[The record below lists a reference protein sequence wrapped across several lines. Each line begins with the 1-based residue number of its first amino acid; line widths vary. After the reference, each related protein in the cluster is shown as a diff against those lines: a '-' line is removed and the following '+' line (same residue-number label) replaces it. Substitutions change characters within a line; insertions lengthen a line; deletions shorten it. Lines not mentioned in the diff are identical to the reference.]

1 MFRKKDKNQGIP
13 DGVVGNNLKNA
24 RLTKKE
30 REEIATT
37 ERKRIRKQME
47 AEAERYQI
55 IKSTQ
60 RIIPVEDIFNGVI
73 ITKDHRYVKVMEYRP
88 INFAYMDAET
98 QNRVISLFYQTFKA
112 VPCNIQFKT
121 FARKADVESTIS
133 NVTQYYEQETNPKRK
148 KMLNAYIGLLRKTA
162 LSVGITRRF
171 FVVIEFQKTISN
183 DGSRFELVVAD
194 LNAMAAN
201 VRSHMEQCGNVF
213 IPALGNPDRNEDAG
227 IHQLFYQL
235 LNRRKSETVSF
246 HDHMQPII
254 NRYSEAEMQGVKTSL
269 QAPELIAPEWI
280 DFTHYNYIVI
290 DGKFYTFAYIP
301 STGYNQ
307 RVYAGWI
314 ATFVNAGE
322 GIDVDMFFEHMSR
335 EAVYNKIS
343 TQLRMSRANAMDSH
357 DTDSDYHAR
366 MEKISSSEYMLRGL
380 STGEDFYYMSMVIT
394 VVADSVDEL
403 EYKYDNLEKRVK
415 GQGMKIRRANFMME
429 ECFESALLP
438 LCKLNK
444 DIKRK
449 AQRNVLT
456 SGVASCYPFISFEMQ
471 DPDGI
476 MIGTNRA
483 NNSLVT
489 IDMFDTDVHANAN
502 AVILGS
508 TGYGK
513 TFTAQL
519 FALRLSEMDTQV
531 FIISPLKG
539 LEDYGGGCKA
549 VGGQFISMDPS
560 SVNSIN
566 IMDIRVPD
574 DEDAKKMDDY
584 ETTGSLLTKKIHTVK
599 SFLHLVVKD
608 MTQEEEQLIDTSL
621 YKVYGRFGITNDND
635 SIFDLENGGYKKMPL
650 LEDLQKEMQN
660 VPELHR
666 ICNILNPLIR
676 GSMACY
682 NRPTN
687 VDLKAKY
694 IVFDFNGMKG
704 PTLTMSMFV
713 VLDFVW
719 TKIKEDRAKRKAVFI
734 DECWKLIGT
743 DSNEMAAED
752 VVEIFR
758 TIRAYGG
765 SAFAMT
771 QDISQFYEY
780 KGGKYGKAVIGNA
793 DTKIIMHLIP
803 SEAKALQAAIQLT
816 DSEMENVSNLGR
828 GQGLVCSGAA
838 KLFVDFIAA
847 PYEKQEITTD
857 AKSFY
862 LQEKAL
868 KEKQHKEEQERLA
881 AEKANSNTGA
891 NDDDADLLNVTF

>member
-235 LNRRKSETVSF
+235 LNRSKSETVSF

-254 NRYSEAEMQGVKTSL
+254 DRYSEAEMQGVKTSL

-335 EAVYNKIS
+335 EAV
-343 TQLRMSRANAMDSH
+343 
-357 DTDSDYHAR
+357 
-366 MEKISSSEYMLRGL
+366 
-380 STGEDFYYMSMVIT
+380 
-394 VVADSVDEL
+394 
-403 EYKYDNLEKRVK
+403 
-415 GQGMKIRRANFMME
+415 
-429 ECFESALLP
+429 
-438 LCKLNK
+438 
-444 DIKRK
+444 
-449 AQRNVLT
+449 
-456 SGVASCYPFISFEMQ
+456 
-471 DPDGI
+471 
-476 MIGTNRA
+476 
-483 NNSLVT
+483 
-489 IDMFDTDVHANAN
+489 
-502 AVILGS
+502 
-508 TGYGK
+508 
-513 TFTAQL
+513 
-519 FALRLSEMDTQV
+519 
-531 FIISPLKG
+531 
-539 LEDYGGGCKA
+539 
-549 VGGQFISMDPS
+549 
-560 SVNSIN
+560 
-566 IMDIRVPD
+566 
-574 DEDAKKMDDY
+574 
-584 ETTGSLLTKKIHTVK
+584 
-599 SFLHLVVKD
+599 
-608 MTQEEEQLIDTSL
+608 
-621 YKVYGRFGITNDND
+621 
-635 SIFDLENGGYKKMPL
+635 
-650 LEDLQKEMQN
+650 
-660 VPELHR
+660 
-666 ICNILNPLIR
+666 
-676 GSMACY
+676 
-682 NRPTN
+682 
-687 VDLKAKY
+687 
-694 IVFDFNGMKG
+694 
-704 PTLTMSMFV
+704 
-713 VLDFVW
+713 
-719 TKIKEDRAKRKAVFI
+719 
-734 DECWKLIGT
+734 
-743 DSNEMAAED
+743 
-752 VVEIFR
+752 
-758 TIRAYGG
+758 
-765 SAFAMT
+765 FAMT

-881 AEKANSNTGA
+881 AEKANSNTDA